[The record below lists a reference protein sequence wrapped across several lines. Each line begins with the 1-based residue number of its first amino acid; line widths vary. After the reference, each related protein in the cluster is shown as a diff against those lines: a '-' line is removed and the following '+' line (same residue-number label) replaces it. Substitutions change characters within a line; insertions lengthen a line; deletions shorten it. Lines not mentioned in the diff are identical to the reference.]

1 MVSKDIIDDAIE
13 KYRLFGINGLIENQ
27 YEGHHYKMTGEEEKA
42 VIEFV
47 RSHFVR
53 NTKIVINWVKG
64 HFGKVYT
71 ELGIK
76 EFFEIKITQ
85 TMHFGSKDL

>member
-1 MVSKDIIDDAIE
+1 
-13 KYRLFGINGLIENQ
+13 
-27 YEGHHYKMTGEEEKA
+27 MTGEEEKA

-53 NTKIVINWVKG
+53 NTEIVINWVKW

-71 ELGIK
+71 EQGIK
-76 EFFEIKITQ
+76 
-85 TMHFGSKDL
+85 